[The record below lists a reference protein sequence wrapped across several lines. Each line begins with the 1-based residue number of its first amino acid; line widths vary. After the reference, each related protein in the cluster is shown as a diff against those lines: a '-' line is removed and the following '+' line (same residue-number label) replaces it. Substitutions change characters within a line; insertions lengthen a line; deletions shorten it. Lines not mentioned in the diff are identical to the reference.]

1 MHTYTLAHELAW
13 LMLGMLSYFPALLVL
28 NMYGLAN
35 HLWSLAIVVRG
46 CDYSWETNRLV
57 WSNGEGTIDRGHEP
71 MNALGNC
78 PC

>member
-1 MHTYTLAHELAW
+1 MAHVGNAII
-13 LMLGMLSYFPALLVL
+13 LSCTIGAEH
-28 NMYGLAN
+28 YGLAN